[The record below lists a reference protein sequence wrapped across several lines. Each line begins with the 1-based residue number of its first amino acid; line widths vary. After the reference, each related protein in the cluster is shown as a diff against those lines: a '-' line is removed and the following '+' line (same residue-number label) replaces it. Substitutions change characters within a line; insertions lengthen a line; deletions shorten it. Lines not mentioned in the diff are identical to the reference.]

1 MTPERQELI
10 ERIFLEAVELDQAA
24 AVSLLDRRC
33 AGDDELRHEVE
44 SLLGFSSRAEKFL
57 DHQELVELTPALV
70 RPLDET
76 LVAGTMVGEYRIE
89 RILGTGGMGVVYIA
103 TQDRP
108 RRTVALKLVN
118 ALIASPSVRR
128 RFELEAEV
136 LGRLQHPGIAQVF
149 EAGAAHV
156 GGGEVRRPF
165 IAMELV
171 DGPPI
176 NDYCEAN
183 GLGMNERLQ
192 LFIKVCQAVQHAHQR
207 GVIHRDLKPANILVT
222 GDGQSKILDFGVA
235 RATDVGHHLTTIAT
249 GVGQL
254 IGTLPYMSPEQVL
267 GNPRDID
274 TRTDVYSLGV
284 ILFEL
289 LAKKMPLDV
298 SGRSLPEAVRAI
310 RQDDPTRLSS
320 VSKTFRGDL
329 DTIVSKALEKDKARR
344 YQSAAELGED
354 LQRFLDGRPIF
365 AKDDS
370 AFYVLRKQLRRYRG
384 AVVVALG
391 FLVALVG
398 FAIYAGNQARVERR
412 LAEMERSA
420 RVEADNA
427 RDMASARAGELRKS
441 LYVSAIGFAQAA
453 YGAHDTTRMRN
464 VLETCPEDLRG
475 WEWRLLWAASDTS
488 ASVVRMP
495 GADWSAFLSEDG
507 GTAVLLTLGNAPIV
521 LDTAT
526 GMRLAGLDVNE
537 VQDVYGCLSADG
549 RTFALGDLSG
559 RLRIVSVRTCE
570 ERYLEAP
577 NSVLLRALALVP
589 QRNAVVAQALIA
601 PGLDDFQLI
610 SLEDGSVLARL
621 GQGNPADI
629 GISPDGSLVAIGG
642 YEGEVWIV
650 PTDGSRPRIEL
661 FKHDNVV
668 RSVAFSP
675 DGGTVASASA
685 DGTVAMIPLDGGEMR
700 RYRIFDNKATALA
713 WRPDGAYLAAG
724 GTEGVIHILNPADG
738 SIVATL
744 MGHGGWTPLL
754 AWNLATNTLTSVSG
768 DHTIRTWRNPE
779 VPSQPRY
786 TSKKHGFGSGAWS
799 KSGDRVY
806 LGDSGGNIISL
817 RSSDLRDE
825 HILANIENSYITE
838 IELSPD
844 GSLLAASSE
853 RGLVVV
859 IDLATE
865 EVVSRWRSPAN
876 RAIDLDFDPTGTR
889 LLLGSDTPGMTIWEA
904 RTGKLLSH
912 EKRFP
917 SAVIRG
923 DWSSDGRLI
932 AAAYYDNVIRLHDA
946 ADGRVIRELFGPN
959 LWIAE
964 IRFINHDTQVMASS
978 DDGNVYV
985 WDVASGGKPRIVSGH
1000 VRGVYGL
1007 SISPDGERLA
1017 TGGYD
1022 NTFRVVD
1029 FQTGEELLMFRRH
1042 NGSVWV
1048 AEFSPDGSRI
1058 LSAANDGSAVI
1069 WGAPPER
1076 GEHEV
1081 AETVGPVVKA
1091 H

>member
-1 MTPERQELI
+1 VTPERQELI
-10 ERIFLEAVELDQAA
+10 ERIFLEAVELDRASVAA
-24 AVSLLDRRC
+24 HLDRSC
-33 AGDDELRHEVE
+33 GDDQELRREVE
-44 SLLGFSSRAEKFL
+44 SLLGYSSRAEKFL

-156 GGGEVRRPF
+156 GGGGEVRRPF

-176 NDYCEAN
+176 TEHCESQA
-183 GLGMNERLQ
+183 LGTHDRMRL
-192 LFIKVCQAVQHAHQR
+192 LIKICQAVQHAHQR

-222 GDGQSKILDFGVA
+222 ADGQPKILDFGVA

-249 GVGQL
+249 GIGQI
-254 IGTLPYMSPEQVL
+254 IGTLSYMSPEQVL

-289 LAKKMPLDV
+289 LAKRLPLDV

-320 VSKTFRGDL
+320 VSRIFRGDL
-329 DTIVSKALEKDKARR
+329 DTIASKALEKDKSRR

-384 AVVVALG
+384 AVVVASSI
-391 FLVALVG
+391 LVALVG
-398 FAIYAGNQARVERR
+398 FAIYAANQARVQRR
-412 LAEMERSA
+412 LAELERSA

-427 RDMASARAGELRKS
+427 RDMASARAAELRKS

-453 YGAHDTTRMRN
+453 YGAHDTLRMRR

-475 WEWRLLWAASDTS
+475 WEWRLLRAASDTS
-488 ASVVRMP
+488 ATAVPLPAVDWRTAISTDGKSFALMTAGNPPKIMDTASGVCIASLKANDSYDL
-495 GADWSAFLSEDG
+495 GACFSEDG
-507 GTAVLLTLGNAPIV
+507 ETLV
-521 LDTAT
+521 
-526 GMRLAGLDVNE
+526 
-537 VQDVYGCLSADG
+537 
-549 RTFALGDLSG
+549 LGDLHG
-559 RLRIVSVRTCE
+559 RLRIACLRTCE
-570 ERYLEAP
+570 ERFLP
-577 NSVLLRALALVP
+577 VNDQMFVRPLAMVP
-589 QRNAVVAQALIA
+589 RLGAVAMQFAVA
-601 PGLDDFQLI
+601 PGEDEVRLI
-610 SLEDGSVLARL
+610 SLEDGSTLSRL
-621 GQGNPADI
+621 GTGNLNNIAV
-629 GISPDGSLVAIGG
+629 SPDGGLVAIGG
-642 YEGEVWIV
+642 FDGEVWV
-650 PTDGSRPRIEL
+650 APSDGSRERVEL
-661 FKHDNVV
+661 FRHESVV
-668 RSVAFSP
+668 RGLAFSP
-675 DGGTVASASA
+675 DGKTLASASA
-685 DGTVAMIPLDGGEMR
+685 DGSVALIPLDGSGAN
-700 RYRIFDNKATALA
+700 RYQIFDNKATALA
-713 WRPDGAYLAAG
+713 WRPDGRFLAVG
-724 GTEGVIHILNPADG
+724 GTEGVIQILDPADG
-738 SIVATL
+738 AIVSTL
-744 MGHGGWTPLL
+744 MGHGGWTRML
-754 AWNLATNTLTSVSG
+754 AWNLENDTLISVSG
-768 DHTIRTWRNPE
+768 DHSIRTWRTPE
-779 VPSQPRY
+779 VPHQPRY
-786 TSKKHGFGSGAWS
+786 TSNKGFGAGAWS
-799 KSGDRVY
+799 LSGDRVF
-806 LGDSGGNIISL
+806 LGDLVGRIVSL
-817 RSSDLRDE
+817 RARDLGDRRV
-825 HILANIENSYITE
+825 LADLGQYVTE

-844 GSLLAASSE
+844 GGLLAASAE
-853 RGLVVV
+853 NGRIAV
-859 IDLATE
+859 IDLASE
-865 EVVSRWRSPAN
+865 KIVAQWRSPAN

-904 RTGKLLSH
+904 RTGRLLTHVKS
-912 EKRFP
+912 FP

-923 DWSSDGRLI
+923 DWSTDGTLI
-932 AAAYYDNVIRLHDA
+932 AAAYYDNVVRLHDA
-946 ADGRVIRELFGPN
+946 ADGRVVRELYGPN

-964 IRFINHDTQVMASS
+964 VRFVEHDAKVMASS

-985 WDVASGGKPRIVSGH
+985 WDVAQGGKPRIVAAQ

-1007 SISPDGERLA
+1007 SLSPDGKRLA
-1017 TGGYD
+1017 TGGFD

-1029 FQTGEELLMFRRH
+1029 FETGEELLMFRRH
-1042 NGSVWV
+1042 SGAVWV

-1058 LSAANDGSAVI
+1058 LSAASDGSAVI
-1069 WGAPPER
+1069 WGAPLESGER
-1076 GEHEV
+1076 EA
-1081 AETVGPVVKA
+1081 AERIGPVVKA